1 MKRYLLLALLFG
13 IVFLWLGSSYASAVC
28 NTTRTAHAT
37 EERWIHTFTC
47 EYDSPTHSSC
57 NDNVGQAQSCYVAV
71 AWDSCSLSCCV
82 CTNNNTTTPPS
93 NTWTTPPSNT
103 WTTPTVTW
111 TNSPW
116 WTWGTTPSWGGSNWS
131 AGTTNPDGLTN
142 EKCAAE
148 YNVTTN
154 PQGLGKGGKLNAS
167 GLGCTCEGWYKK
179 IDHACV
185 PCNTKGVC
193 CGIELNTNVPF
204 IGRCIEGSTNDVGDD
219 EQAVTSED
227 AFPVLMGSLTQILV
241 TIILIVS
248 FVLII
253 VGGIMIS
260 TGNPSG
266 GKSLIIKVVIGIAL
280 LGASGVI
287 LRLINP
293 NFFW

>member
-13 IVFLWLGSSYASAVC
+13 IVFLWWGKISVVEAWVQCTDRVEPKVTGHYYSCQKQNDPPPACIDNWVNQWQTCPAQEDCANWYMCCIC
-28 NTTRTAHAT
+28 NAA
-37 EERWIHTFTC
+37 
-47 EYDSPTHSSC
+47 P
-57 NDNVGQAQSCYVAV
+57 
-71 AWDSCSLSCCV
+71 
-82 CTNNNTTTPPS
+82 TTTPAG
-93 NTWTTPPSNT
+93 NGN
-103 WTTPTVTW
+103 
-111 TNSPW
+111 
-116 WTWGTTPSWGGSNWS
+116 WGGSNWS

-142 EKCAAE
+142 EKCAAV
-148 YNVTTN
+148 YNANSN
-154 PQGLGKGGKLNAS
+154 PNGLGSWGKLNAS

-204 IGRCIEGSTNDVGDD
+204 IGRCIEGSTGDVGDD

-260 TGNPSG
+260 TGNLSG